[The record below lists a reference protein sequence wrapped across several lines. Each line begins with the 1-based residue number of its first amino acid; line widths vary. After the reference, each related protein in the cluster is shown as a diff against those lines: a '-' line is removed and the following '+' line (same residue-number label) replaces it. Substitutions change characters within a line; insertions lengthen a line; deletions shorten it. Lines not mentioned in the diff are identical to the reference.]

1 MIPDRNTIRT
11 SIAHWLTVAEDGP
24 QLAAAGLKDSGPVS
38 RRVVLLGKGAV
49 LRCFGHL
56 DIADLDALV
65 IDPVLN
71 VLGIVQIAPAPEEGT
86 SHATAAEAL
95 IQQAGYLRFL
105 AAELY
110 GHARPAPTVELVL
123 GRPKREIDG
132 LRPELGRINR
142 ETHLLHGI
150 GLNLLDVETLG
161 PRSLA
166 RAFCWL
172 LPATRRLYDSYAR
185 EEQDVANVP
194 VTLEIGTLRNM
205 RNLTLTLSDRVT
217 VIRGQNGTG
226 KSTIA
231 EAVELAL
238 TGDSVRLRNLS
249 AGSSDDVFRA
259 LRPMDDPDADVG
271 VTLRRGSVVRTWSG
285 EPLPARQS
293 RLATL
298 AFRLDIQ
305 DMQRLSAVD
314 PVRRLAA
321 LDEAFALGAD
331 RERRFAQARDALA
344 DALGRNRHVIGHF
357 FPDRAAEGTTD
368 GGLSGADRVKLRRH
382 ISSLIHAD
390 GVGAY
395 RTLASL
401 LLHPLRPED
410 LEALGVEIA
419 PLPPNELVEHLDE
432 AVKEF
437 HKRMEV
443 ARRHLPSAAEALRTV
458 ADWHYRRDGKRTTA
472 IKDRGAAIGKLQRFV
487 ALHEVVSSLSSLAA
501 AADAMLE
508 AADRQPDGHSSVE
521 DNSEADA
528 LDGLKGL
535 VELDGRINFR
545 LIANDIEADLLRYAD
560 IATYIDTQA
569 DTPPPVGDRRVRA
582 LARKG
587 QEALDALTPILAVP
601 INAPST
607 MEGFGTAIA
616 QAMEPPYR
624 RITFG
629 DVVIGS
635 PGWANLPLQITDR
648 VQHVLRSV
656 EDGRNSGVAPSQRL
670 ADLAGLYESLEEYS
684 RKEMELSS
692 SFMRKLDPFAEAVNE
707 IVALMTAARWAYDP
721 LRLTVNEQGTGLPIA
736 IERSE
741 GWSIGVEAILNTAEL
756 NVLTLALFLLLA
768 PRMANDARLLVLDDP
783 WHAMDEQSA
792 ATASRALAQILRIL
806 PPEWRVL
813 ALVHGDFHAATLT
826 QETSAEQRSLSWF
839 DTKVSLGLERRP
851 ETVIPV
857 ADVLD
862 RTVEM
867 VPVSQTVR

>member
-1 MIPDRNTIRT
+1 MIPDRNTIRS

-24 QLAAAGLKDSGPVS
+24 RLAAAGDPH
-38 RRVVLLGKGAV
+38 RRSVVLLNKGTV

-71 VLGIVQIAPAPEEGT
+71 VLGIVQIASAPEEGA
-86 SHATAAEAL
+86 SRATAAEAL

-110 GHARPAPTVELVL
+110 GHARPAPAVELVL
-123 GRPKREIDG
+123 GRPKGEIAD
-132 LRPELGRINR
+132 LRHQLGRINR

-150 GLNLLDVETLG
+150 GLNLLDVESLG

-172 LPATRRLYDSYAR
+172 LPATRRLYESYAG
-185 EEQDVANVP
+185 EQGGVDVP
-194 VTLEIGTLRNM
+194 VTLEIRTLRSM
-205 RNLTLTLSDRVT
+205 RDLTLTLSERVT

-238 TGDSVRLRNLS
+238 TGDSVRLRSLS
-249 AGSSDDVFRA
+249 AGSYADVMRA
-259 LRPMDDPDADVG
+259 LRPIDDPDADVG
-271 VTLRRGSVVRTWSG
+271 VTLRRGPISRRWSG
-285 EPLPARQS
+285 EPLPVGQS
-293 RLATL
+293 RPATL

-314 PVRRLAA
+314 PVRRLAT
-321 LDEAFALGAD
+321 LDEAFDLGAD
-331 RERRFAQARDALA
+331 QERRFAQARDRLA
-344 DALGRNRHVIGHF
+344 EALGKNTHVIGHF
-357 FPDRAAEGTTD
+357 FPERAAEGT
-368 GGLSGADRVKLRRH
+368 GGELPGTDRVKLRRH

-390 GVGAY
+390 GAGAH
-395 RTLASL
+395 RILASL

-410 LEALGVEIA
+410 LETLGIEIA
-419 PLPPNELVEHLDE
+419 PLPPDELAKHLDKV
-432 AVKEF
+432 VKEF
-437 HKRMEV
+437 HERMEV
-443 ARRHLPSAAEALRTV
+443 ARRYLPAAAEALRSV
-458 ADWHYRRDGKRTTA
+458 SDWHSRRDGNR
-472 IKDRGAAIGKLQRFV
+472 RAAIRDRNATMGKLQRFV

-508 AADRQPDGHSSVE
+508 AAEHQPDGHSAAE
-521 DNSEADA
+521 DDSEAHA
-528 LDGLKGL
+528 LEGLKGL
-535 VELDGRINFR
+535 AELDGRINFR
-545 LIANDIEADLLRYAD
+545 LLANDIEADLLRYVERAAYVYPQD
-560 IATYIDTQA
+560 DNA
-569 DTPPPVGDRRVRA
+569 PSGGDRRVRT
-582 LARKG
+582 LTRKG
-587 QEALDALTPILAVP
+587 QEALDTLTPILAGS
-601 INAPST
+601 IDAPSA
-607 MEGFGTAIA
+607 MEGFGTAIVR
-616 QAMEPPYR
+616 AMEPPYR
-624 RITFG
+624 RIAFG
-629 DVVIGS
+629 DVDIGS

-656 EDGRNSGVAPSQRL
+656 EDGRTPGIEPSQRL
-670 ADLAGLYESLEEYS
+670 ADLAELSESLEDYG

-707 IVALMTAARWAYDP
+707 IVALMTTARWAYDP

-741 GWSIGVEAILNTAEL
+741 GLGIGVEAILNTAEL

-768 PRMANDARLLVLDDP
+768 PRMDNDARLLVLDDP

-826 QETSAEQRSLSWF
+826 QETSAEQRRLSWF
-839 DTKVSLGLERRP
+839 DTKVSLDLERLP

-862 RTVEM
+862 RTVLL
-867 VPVSQTVR
+867 PPT